1 MFKWYARLLSHYPY
15 VIVLIVLTV
24 VAGCMV
30 LTFTVGHDINFDNP
44 LLGFEPRGT
53 ELADRLLTFE
63 NLLNNGGGQANLLPD
78 SHDQETK
85 SPLNLKTNTRST
97 SSDSTDYNVRSKI
110 KPPRSL
116 QSTVPNHRIK
126 PNEENETKRNIF
138 CDVPD
143 KSYSRIIV
151 TSAHGRSLFNY
162 EDLIAMCQLEDS
174 YFGDTVSYQDACI
187 KKETDGSCCSAWS
200 IGSYVSVLRNK
211 SSCANITAD
220 DVDAVHQLLATCAP
234 FFRNH
239 TLKHNCDSENE
250 EWYYNI
256 KYPPSVCHNVPEPCQ
271 KYNAIYHIFHY
282 LSDSNFVFTG
292 QSSKQPGNSKMFLK
306 YSALFLPLPC
316 GPDAMDVFQ
325 SVDKMPRVF
334 RDLSL
339 VGAKFGVKFSLFEK
353 YLISD
358 SAWLGAACAVIFVA
372 MWIYTTS
379 VFITVMAFLSM
390 FWAVEVAYVL
400 YTFVFKIK
408 FFPYMNMVTLIV
420 MVGIGADDLFIYCKV
435 WRLAKSEKNNG
446 VLEKIVGDTLRH
458 TTLSMLVTSLTTAAA
473 FYANYISDITAI
485 RCFSVFAGTCIV
497 INFILTVTWL
507 PASIIL
513 HEKWLHCCVG
523 LSDKKSGIF
532 YCFCKVPYKVYYL
545 ICDWSRIFF
554 EKLLPCL
561 VIKFRYVWLTTFGVL
576 WIGSIVVI
584 FFYPRLRL
592 PNSRKFQVFASD
604 HLLERYDFELGDMFQ
619 FELLNDQD
627 DRIEFPITIVWGVL
641 TKDSGDPLD
650 PNNKGVLTLD
660 PEFDLTS
667 PDAQRWILE
676 FCSRLRRTEFYLH
689 SPGLSLTDC
698 FFENFVRRYMKQP
711 CDQYNTVCCN
721 QTTFPFHK
729 SNMLSC
735 LSKYIPYLNKT
746 PSVSYN
752 HQSPGPRFNNGEIS
766 AFFVQFRSNLT
777 YSLSY
782 EEVHS
787 FYLRVNQW
795 VTEELLGAPPEMR
808 RGWFVSDFH
817 FYDLQN
823 SLAMGTPLALG
834 VSLSVV
840 AVVSFFTTL
849 NVLVSI
855 YALLAVGAAIS
866 VTLAALVLMNWE
878 LDVLE
883 SVVITIAIGL
893 AVDLTLHYGV
903 AFKLTTEYGREMRV
917 ITSLGRMGSPVAMAT
932 FTTMMAGALIMPS
945 TVLAYKKFGTFLLL
959 LASVAW
965 LYATFFFQA
974 LLRVMGPHGG
984 CGQFHWPA
992 SDCCTPPS
1000 REHVDK
1006 TIYALSESTLSSS
1019 STSTRE
1025 HSNSHS
1031 YSCSHEMEPLT
1042 DRHRHHHRHHRN
1054 HGHSSQSYSSDSD
1067 PHRHQQRLN
1076 PIPCHHQHHR
1086 PRRRGDYTAVR
1097 TNVKI
1102 LGSSTGVRQKQDLLI
1117 PSTSSE
1123 STPAS
1128 PSDNNTLSV
1137 PSDSPASGQSNN
1149 ELSSD
1154 MSDYD
1159 NKAAGSDSDNVIIET
1174 TQVQMEK
1181 LPCSVLLQVA

>member
-1 MFKWYARLLSHYPY
+1 
-15 VIVLIVLTV
+15 
-24 VAGCMV
+24 
-30 LTFTVGHDINFDNP
+30 
-44 LLGFEPRGT
+44 GFEPRGT

-63 NLLNNGGGQANLLPD
+63 NLLKNSEGHANLLPHCPKQD
-78 SHDQETK
+78 CESSVQ
-85 SPLNLKTNTRST
+85 LKANARST
-97 SSDSTDYNVRSKI
+97 SSHSADYDVKGRLTPSRS
-110 KPPRSL
+110 
-116 QSTVPNHRIK
+116 QQ
-126 PNEENETKRNIF
+126 EENETKRNIF
-138 CDVPD
+138 CGVPD
-143 KSYSRIIV
+143 KSYSRVIV
-151 TSAHGRSLFNY
+151 TSAHDRSLFNL

-174 YFGDTVSYQDACI
+174 YFGESITYPDLCV
-187 KKETDGSCCSAWS
+187 KKETDGSCCTAWS
-200 IGSYVSVLRNK
+200 IGSYISILRNK

-220 DVDAVHQLLATCAP
+220 DVAAVHQLLAICAP

-239 TLKHNCDSENE
+239 TLKHNCDSEDE
-250 EWYYNI
+250 EWYFNQN
-256 KYPPSVCHNVPEPCQ
+256 YPPSICHNVPEPCQ
-271 KYNAIYHIFHY
+271 KYNAVYHIFHY
-282 LSDSNFVFTG
+282 LSDSSFIFSG
-292 QSSKQPGNSKMFLK
+292 KSLKQPISPGSSEMFLK
-306 YSALFLPLPC
+306 YSAIFFPLPC
-316 GPDAMDVFQ
+316 GPKAVDVFQ
-325 SVDKMPRVF
+325 NIDKMPRSF
-334 RDLSL
+334 RSISV
-339 VGAKFGVKFSLFEK
+339 VGANFDVKYALFEK

-379 VFITVMAFLSM
+379 IFITVMAFLSM

-446 VLEKIVGDTLRH
+446 ILEKIVGDTLRH

-523 LSDKKSGIF
+523 LSDKKSSIF
-532 YCFCKVPYKVYYL
+532 YCFCKVPYRVYYL

-561 VIKFRYVWLTTFGVL
+561 VIKFRYVWLITFGVL

-604 HLLERYDFELGDMFQ
+604 HLLERYDFELSDLFE
-619 FELLNDQD
+619 FELVKDHD
-627 DRIEFPITIVWGVL
+627 DRAEFPITIVWGVL
-641 TKDSGDPLD
+641 TKDNGDPLD
-650 PNNKGVLTLD
+650 PNNKGTLTLD

-667 PDAQRWILE
+667 PGAQRWILE
-676 FCSRLRRTEFYLH
+676 FCSRLRRTEFFLQ

-698 FFENFVRRYMKQP
+698 FLENFVRRYMKQP
-711 CDQYNTVCCN
+711 CDKLNTECCN
-721 QTTFPFHK
+721 QTAFPFHK
-729 SNMLSC
+729 SKMLSC
-735 LSKYIPYLNKT
+735 LSTYIPYLNKT
-746 PSVSYN
+746 PTVSYSYK
-752 HQSPGPRFNNGEIS
+752 SPGPRFNNGEIS

-777 YSLSY
+777 HSLSY

-817 FYDLQN
+817 FYDLQS

-855 YALLAVGAAIS
+855 FALLAVGAAIS

-903 AFKLTTEYGREMRV
+903 AFRLTTEYGREMRV

-992 SDCCTPPS
+992 SDCCT
-1000 REHVDK
+1000 
-1006 TIYALSESTLSSS
+1006 
-1019 STSTRE
+1019 
-1025 HSNSHS
+1025 
-1031 YSCSHEMEPLT
+1031 
-1042 DRHRHHHRHHRN
+1042 
-1054 HGHSSQSYSSDSD
+1054 
-1067 PHRHQQRLN
+1067 
-1076 PIPCHHQHHR
+1076 
-1086 PRRRGDYTAVR
+1086 
-1097 TNVKI
+1097 
-1102 LGSSTGVRQKQDLLI
+1102 
-1117 PSTSSE
+1117 
-1123 STPAS
+1123 
-1128 PSDNNTLSV
+1128 
-1137 PSDSPASGQSNN
+1137 
-1149 ELSSD
+1149 
-1154 MSDYD
+1154 
-1159 NKAAGSDSDNVIIET
+1159 
-1174 TQVQMEK
+1174 
-1181 LPCSVLLQVA
+1181 